1 MKITVLIAGVVDP
14 KWPLT
19 LDSEGRPIIASDRVV
34 MSPFDESALE
44 LALRLRDATPGDV
57 SITATVAGG
66 AKAEKLARAIIAY
79 NISDAGCLD
88 VPFEAGCDVRQLAR
102 ALADIVPSDAD
113 LVLLGREFG
122 DCDNGVLPPLL
133 ASLLGRSFFGRAQSV
148 EARAEGARFMRETQ
162 TYEQWVQV
170 SAPMVVSVTNDRRSR
185 LRKPLLKN
193 VIMARQAKIAV
204 QTGQAASASVVLRN
218 ITPIANSRTPVDG
231 PKLSGAT
238 AAHARTVINHI
249 RLRMSA

>member
-1 MKITVLIAGVVDP
+1 MKIAVLIAGVVDP

-19 LDSEGRPIIASDRVV
+19 LDGEGRPVIAADRLV

-44 LALRLRDATPGDV
+44 LALRLRDADPGNV

-79 NISDAGCLD
+79 NVADSGCVD
-88 VPFEAGCDVRQLAR
+88 IPFEAGCDVLYVAR
-102 ALADIVPSDAD
+102 ALADILPNDAD

-133 ASLLGRSFFGRAQSV
+133 ASRLGRPFFGRAQSV
-148 EARAEGARFMRETQ
+148 EARADGPRFMRETQ
-162 TYEQWVQV
+162 TYEQWVRL

-193 VIMARQAKIAV
+193 VIMARQARIVVRTSQAV
-204 QTGQAASASVVLRN
+204 PTGVALRN
-218 ITPIANSRTPVDG
+218 IAPIANSRTPVDG
-231 PKLSGAT
+231 PKLLGAT
-238 AAHARTVINHI
+238 TEHARTVVDHI